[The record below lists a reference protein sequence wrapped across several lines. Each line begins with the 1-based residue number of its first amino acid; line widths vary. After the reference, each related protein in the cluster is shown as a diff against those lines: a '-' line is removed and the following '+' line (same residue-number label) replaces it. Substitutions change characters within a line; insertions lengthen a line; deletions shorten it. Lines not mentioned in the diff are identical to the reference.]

1 MVALKHNHRP
11 AATGVSEVD
20 RSNAALH
27 DLGARI
33 ARSIAPVAAAEN
45 DDDAAQ
51 ADPAVGGL
59 IATFIRQAES
69 HIDIERR
76 RLFPHCSRPYLSRH
90 MQMADVLRR
99 LQRLATEST
108 HLHAG
113 TASERA
119 LDLIDEFFVE
129 AFCNGPYRSPGP
141 APSGNIA
148 VAQRP

>member
-11 AATGVSEVD
+11 AATGVAEVD

-27 DLGARI
+27 DLGVRLARCL
-33 ARSIAPVAAAEN
+33 AAPPAQRADNENGEAPEAAAF
-45 DDDAAQ
+45 
-51 ADPAVGGL
+51 GL
-59 IATFIRQAES
+59 IAAFIRHAET
-69 HIDIERR
+69 HIEVERR

-90 MQMADVLRR
+90 MQMAGVLRR
-99 LQRLATEST
+99 LERM
-108 HLHAG
+108 AG
-113 TASERA
+113 ASHRPDVLGAQA

-141 APSGNIA
+141 AATSQSA